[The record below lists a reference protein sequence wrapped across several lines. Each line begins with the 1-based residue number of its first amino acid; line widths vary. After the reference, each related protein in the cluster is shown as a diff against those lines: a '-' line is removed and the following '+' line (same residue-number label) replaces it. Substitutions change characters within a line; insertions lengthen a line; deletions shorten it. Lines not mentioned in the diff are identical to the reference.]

1 MATTTETSDKTA
13 PEDELKTALEA
24 FETSLATP
32 VISGELADW
41 VEALQKTWAEA
52 SAQIDER
59 IEQRHPVQFEEIG
72 KADPELLPRVEQLQ
86 EEDAAIK
93 ADVELLRTSLKRS
106 LAHLPKLEPDE
117 VKAQQ
122 HLAKFVDEGMALI
135 ARVRKQE
142 VAIQTWYFEAFN
154 RDRGAVD

>member
-1 MATTTETSDKTA
+1 MATTTKLSEKTA

-41 VEALQKTWAEA
+41 VEAAQKTWAEA
-52 SAQIDER
+52 SAQIDEH
-59 IEQRHPVQFEEIG
+59 IEQRHPAQFEEIG
-72 KADPELLPRVEQLQ
+72 RADPELLPRVEQLQ
-86 EEDAAIK
+86 DEDAAIK
-93 ADVELLRTSLKRS
+93 AELEALRTSLKRS

-117 VKAQQ
+117 VKSQQ
-122 HLAKFVDEGMALI
+122 HLATFVDEGMALI

-142 VAIQTWYFEAFN
+142 VAVQTWYFEAFN